1 MKKFFYSVLAV
12 AFAALTFTSCDD
24 VPMPYAQP
32 EVNGGGQTYEGAEGD
47 GTLENPYNVA
57 GVLQFISTLES
68 GVEST
73 EDVYIS
79 GKVVSIAES
88 NGIVQN
94 YDTSGYGSATFDI
107 TDGTNTFTIY
117 RAYYLNNQKWTT
129 GAGDPVKIGDDVI
142 ICGKVYLYNG
152 KTPETVSNKA
162 YLYKLNDKTSTGG
175 GGGSSGTATGDG
187 TLQNPYNPTAANK
200 LASSLGWKT
209 TTEYETSDNV
219 YIKGKISSIKET
231 YTANAT
237 NGNATFYISE
247 DGKEESD
254 QFQCYR
260 VLYLGNKKYT
270 SGTDIKKGDEVIIY
284 GKLMNFMGNTPET
297 VQNQAYLYSLNGNTE
312 GGGESGGGDDPSG
325 GGTTITVTNPG
336 FEEWASDDQ
345 PTGWKSASAA
355 SSATL
360 AKSTDAHSGNFA
372 VIVKGGGTYNK
383 RLASQEME
391 LEAGSYTISFYA
403 KAGTAEATQARGG
416 YAIVNADGTI
426 DSSNYKYGSY
436 IDLNNNGWVLITYDF
451 TLSAKSTICL
461 LVMNPKANS
470 DKTSGK
476 DIIVDDVTLVKK

>member
-32 EVNGGGQTYEGAEGD
+32 EVNGGGTTYEGAEGD

-175 GGGSSGTATGDG
+175 GTVDPGTPSGEGTEASPFNVAAAIAKCKEIGTTASTESYYVKGIVDADATTNTQYNNITFDMVDAEGGEKFKAYQVTVLDGMTG
-187 TLQNPYNPTAANK
+187 
-200 LASSLGWKT
+200 
-209 TTEYETSDNV
+209 V
-219 YIKGKISSIKET
+219 
-231 YTANAT
+231 
-237 NGNATFYISE
+237 
-247 DGKEESD
+247 
-254 QFQCYR
+254 
-260 VLYLGNKKYT
+260 
-270 SGTDIKKGDEVIIY
+270 KKGDEVVVYGPIY
-284 GKLMNFMGNTPET
+284 NYSGNTPET
-297 VQNQAYLYSLNGNTE
+297 AGKSAAKIVSYKNN
-312 GGGESGGGDDPSG
+312 SGSDTGGDTG
-325 GGTTITVTNPG
+325 GDTGANMTKSVDATNYIVTFTN
-336 FEEWASDDQ
+336 
-345 PTGWKSASAA
+345 
-355 SSATL
+355 SSATAGESVTYDL
-360 AKSTDAHSGNFA
+360 TTCGLTHQTENPSFTMNGANFVFATNGGKNTPKYWHDDEGKFNEFRMYALNTLTITGTANIAAVSFQCSPDYNGTKYTGNDDAFGTVNGKTFTFTNQWSSNS
-372 VIVKGGGTYNK
+372 GGTQLRITK
-383 RLASQEME
+383 V
-391 LEAGSYTISFYA
+391 TITYA
-403 KAGTAEATQARGG
+403 K
-416 YAIVNADGTI
+416 
-426 DSSNYKYGSY
+426 
-436 IDLNNNGWVLITYDF
+436 
-451 TLSAKSTICL
+451 
-461 LVMNPKANS
+461 
-470 DKTSGK
+470 
-476 DIIVDDVTLVKK
+476 

>member
-297 VQNQAYLYSLNGNTE
+297 VQNQAYLYSLNGTTE
-312 GGGESGGGDDPSG
+312 GGGESGGGDTG
-325 GGTTITVTNPG
+325 GGTAVSLTNPG
-336 FEEWASDDQ
+336 FETWTEGL
-345 PTGWKSASAA
+345 PTGWKSKCTA

-360 AKSTDAHSGNFA
+360 EQSTDAHTGSYSCTIKGDEGN
-372 VIVKGGGTYNK
+372 NK
-383 RLASQEME
+383 RLASQEMTLAAGDYTLTFWVKPTTE
-391 LEAGSYTISFYA
+391 DAVQVRPGYVPVTDGTAGSYKYGDYVTLTSGWQQVTYTFSL
-403 KAGTAEATQARGG
+403 TAET
-416 YAIVNADGTI
+416 
-426 DSSNYKYGSY
+426 
-436 IDLNNNGWVLITYDF
+436 
-451 TLSAKSTICL
+451 TICL
-461 LVMNPKANS
+461 VVMNPKKSNYS
-470 DKTSGK
+470 SGK
-476 DIIVDDVTLVKK
+476 DVLVDDFVLTKK

>member
-219 YIKGKISSIKET
+219 YVKGKISKINET
-231 YTANAT
+231 YTASGN
-237 NGNATFYISE
+237 NGNATFFISE
-247 DGKEESD
+247 DGTEESD

-260 VLYLGNKKYT
+260 ILYLGNKQYT
-270 SGTDIKKGDEVIIY
+270 SGTDIKVGDDVVIY
-284 GKLMNFMGNTPET
+284 GKLMNYRGNTPET
-297 VQNQAYLYSLNGNTE
+297 VAKGAYLYSLNGNTE
-312 GGGESGGGDDPSG
+312 GGGDDTGGGDTG
-325 GGTTITVTNPG
+325 GGTEVSLTNPG
-336 FEEWASDDQ
+336 FETWANDL
-345 PTGWKSASAA
+345 PTGWKSASTA

-360 AKSTDAHSGNFA
+360 VQSTDAHTGSYSCTIKGDEGN
-372 VIVKGGGTYNK
+372 NK
-383 RLASQEME
+383 RLASQEMTLAAGDYTLTFWVKPTTE
-391 LEAGSYTISFYA
+391 DAVQVRPGYVPVTDGTAGSYKYGDYVTLTSGWQQVTYTFSL
-403 KAGTAEATQARGG
+403 TAET
-416 YAIVNADGTI
+416 
-426 DSSNYKYGSY
+426 
-436 IDLNNNGWVLITYDF
+436 
-451 TLSAKSTICL
+451 TICL
-461 LVMNPKANS
+461 VVMNPKKSNYS
-470 DKTSGK
+470 SGK
-476 DIIVDDVTLVKK
+476 DVLVDDFVLTKK

>member
-1 MKKFFYSVLAV
+1 M
-12 AFAALTFTSCDD
+12 
-24 VPMPYAQP
+24 
-32 EVNGGGQTYEGAEGD
+32 NGGGQTYEGAEGD

-219 YIKGKISSIKET
+219 YVKGKISKINET
-231 YTANAT
+231 YTASGN
-237 NGNATFYISE
+237 NGNATFFISE
-247 DGKEESD
+247 DGTEESD

-260 VLYLGNKKYT
+260 ILYLGNKQYT
-270 SGTDIKKGDEVIIY
+270 SGTDIKVGDDVVIY
-284 GKLMNFMGNTPET
+284 GKLMNYRGNTPET
-297 VQNQAYLYSLNGNTE
+297 VAKGAYLYSLNGNTE
-312 GGGESGGGDDPSG
+312 GGGDDTGGGDTG
-325 GGTTITVTNPG
+325 GGTEVSLTNPG
-336 FEEWASDDQ
+336 FETWANDL
-345 PTGWKSASAA
+345 PTGWKSASTA

-360 AKSTDAHSGNFA
+360 VQSTDAHTGSYSCTIKGDEGN
-372 VIVKGGGTYNK
+372 NK
-383 RLASQEME
+383 RLASQEMTLAAGDYTLTFWVKPTTE
-391 LEAGSYTISFYA
+391 DAVQVRPGYVPVTDGTAGSYKYGDYVTLTSGWQQVTYTFSL
-403 KAGTAEATQARGG
+403 TAET
-416 YAIVNADGTI
+416 
-426 DSSNYKYGSY
+426 
-436 IDLNNNGWVLITYDF
+436 
-451 TLSAKSTICL
+451 TICL
-461 LVMNPKANS
+461 VVMNPKKSNYS
-470 DKTSGK
+470 SGK
-476 DIIVDDVTLVKK
+476 DVLVDDFVLTKK